1 MYLGCRVDVFDRK
14 GRPRRLDC
22 GVLKFLGPTAFSSG
36 RQVWCGIEL
45 DLPYGT
51 HDGEVEGRRYFGPVS
66 SRCGLLVT
74 AELCKRVPG
83 QPSATKAA
91 YDSSTDSVRT
101 RSPVPIV
108 AAPAPV
114 VVVAPPP
121 PPSKP
126 LPSACRSDPALSA
139 LFADE
144 SLARYFKMLSVGVPR
159 TAVAQKMKDDNVASD
174 KCAVMAGQIATPKPA
189 FITKATPQKEKARSA
204 PPPRTGFRRLHWNAL
219 DPQSAERSLYATD
232 HLASPF
238 DKSSRDFARLKSAF
252 GERAPIVQSRRSSVV
267 STTVVEKKIAPK
279 GNLDARRAMNVGIM
293 LGKLVGSGE
302 GRFPSARACCEAL
315 MGGGLSVDQ
324 LELIIAIAPTDAERE
339 KLVFRPSGVYE
350 GSTQAE
356 AALAEL
362 GAIPSAASAPTLC
375 LLLETALPRLAVVLV
390 DAALRCKACRAVR
403 SSSSLARFLAT
414 LLGAANATRISEAS
428 GIELGSLLA
437 LARTRADGE
446 ERHRR
451 TLLDFVVDVLS
462 RRGERRTALCFAG
475 PFARGDV
482 LVAARSRR
490 RRRLEA
496 SKKVTLS
503 DDDGESESARPRRL
517 LMMMKM
523 MVA

>member
-1 MYLGCRVDVFDRK
+1 MDTPLRPPRLRTGTRSQEPDDAALRAAARAALRAKTRRATFEPRTEPTAEQARLRVGVYHQRPSRRRSPVPERRHSYVDYLRNGTPEKPRPSPVGVRRGSAEPLYLGCRVDVFDRK

-114 VVVAPPP
+114 VVAPPP

-159 TAVAQKMKDDNVASD
+159 TAVAQKMKDDNVASE
-174 KCAVMAGQIATPKPA
+174 KCAVMAGQGNAPVRIAT
-189 FITKATPQKEKARSA
+189 TKATPQKEKARSA

-219 DPQSAERSLYATD
+219 DPQSAERSLYAAE

-252 GERAPIVQSRRSSVV
+252 GERAPIVQSRRSAV
-267 STTVVEKKIAPK
+267 STTAVVEKKVAPQK
-279 GNLDARRAMNVGIM
+279 
-293 LGKLVGSGE
+293 
-302 GRFPSARACCEAL
+302 
-315 MGGGLSVDQ
+315 
-324 LELIIAIAPTDAERE
+324 T
-339 KLVFRPSGVYE
+339 
-350 GSTQAE
+350 T
-356 AALAEL
+356 
-362 GAIPSAASAPTLC
+362 TL
-375 LLLETALPRLAVVLV
+375 
-390 DAALRCKACRAVR
+390 
-403 SSSSLARFLAT
+403 
-414 LLGAANATRISEAS
+414 
-428 GIELGSLLA
+428 
-437 LARTRADGE
+437 TRA
-446 ERHRR
+446 
-451 TLLDFVVDVLS
+451 
-462 RRGERRTALCFAG
+462 A
-475 PFARGDV
+475 P
-482 LVAARSRR
+482 
-490 RRRLEA
+490 
-496 SKKVTLS
+496 
-503 DDDGESESARPRRL
+503 P
-517 LMMMKM
+517 
-523 MVA
+523 